1 MIKAP
6 ARPAP
11 AIHITSAREQC
22 EARVLRKLTSLL
34 LRRVSVA
41 ARPAAPKTHQSK
53 LIAGKTH
60 TACFRTLKPD
70 SLRTP
75 ANACAI
81 SVGLLLRHAA
91 RSVWLTWIELSTDR
105 LDRSRITVARAPND
119 HRHAISVRRI
129 AGSRSTMRKLWPTG
143 LGDLTMPKA
152 ERLI

>member
-1 MIKAP
+1 MNRAP
-6 ARPAP
+6 TKPAP

-34 LRRVSVA
+34 LRRVNVA

-70 SLRTP
+70 SVRTL

-91 RSVWLTWIELSTDR
+91 RSVWFICVEAST
-105 LDRSRITVARAPND
+105 
-119 HRHAISVRRI
+119 
-129 AGSRSTMRKLWPTG
+129 
-143 LGDLTMPKA
+143 
-152 ERLI
+152 E

>member
-6 ARPAP
+6 AKPAP

-34 LRRVSVA
+34 PRRVKVA

-60 TACFRTLKPD
+60 TACFKTLKPD
-70 SLRTP
+70 SVRTP

-81 SVGLLLRHAA
+81 SVGLLLRHPA
-91 RSVWLTWIELSTDR
+91 RSVWVTWIEASTER
-105 LDRSRITVARAPND
+105 LDRRRISVARTPND
-119 HRHAISVRRI
+119 HRHTIS
-129 AGSRSTMRKLWPTG
+129 
-143 LGDLTMPKA
+143 
-152 ERLI
+152 